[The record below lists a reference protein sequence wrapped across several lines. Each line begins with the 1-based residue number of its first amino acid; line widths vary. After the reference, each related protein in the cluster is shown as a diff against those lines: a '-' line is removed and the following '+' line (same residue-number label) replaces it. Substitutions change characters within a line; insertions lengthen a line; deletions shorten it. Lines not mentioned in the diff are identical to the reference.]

1 MAADAAM
8 DVGMS
13 PVMLA
18 QHPTR
23 PRAAQPAQT
32 ASPRYLRLLAL
43 LLAALLS
50 GCAPRALERTGPTA
64 AAFEVRGRIA
74 LVEADIAL
82 AELRSDGTAIP
93 RVEWGAAARL
103 LYAQAAREVLGRQAI
118 ATVDHGAVASG
129 GPGGGLHATA
139 TAVPAAADD
148 ARAASL
154 RAEMTQMSRAT
165 GADYGLFTHL
175 RGSHAT
181 RGRAALRAA
190 GRLLVG
196 GDMGGDT
203 QEAEAWLVE
212 LRSGQVVWRNRT
224 SGPQGDLRTLEG
236 ARRVAATLLAGL
248 HGPAPAARH

>member
-1 MAADAAM
+1 
-8 DVGMS
+8 
-13 PVMLA
+13 
-18 QHPTR
+18 
-23 PRAAQPAQT
+23 
-32 ASPRYLRLLAL
+32 
-43 LLAALLS
+43 
-50 GCAPRALERTGPTA
+50 
-64 AAFEVRGRIA
+64 
-74 LVEADIAL
+74 
-82 AELRSDGTAIP
+82 
-93 RVEWGAAARL
+93 
-103 LYAQAAREVLGRQAI
+103 
-118 ATVDHGAVASG
+118 
-129 GPGGGLHATA
+129 
-139 TAVPAAADD
+139 
-148 ARAASL
+148 
-154 RAEMTQMSRAT
+154 MTQMSRAT

-224 SGPQGDLRTLEG
+224 SRPQGDLRTLEG